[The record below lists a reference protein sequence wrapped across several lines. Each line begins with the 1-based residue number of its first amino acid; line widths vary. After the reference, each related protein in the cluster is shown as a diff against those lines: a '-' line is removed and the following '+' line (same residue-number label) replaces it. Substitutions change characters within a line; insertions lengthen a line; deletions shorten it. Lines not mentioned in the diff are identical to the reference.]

1 MISHKNKRSGREINF
16 GNITDPLGFSKKIK
30 NNKIRLQ
37 HIKKYQRNIEGSIKN
52 YEKESVNLKRKKKQ
66 LMSEDFLM

>member
-1 MISHKNKRSGREINF
+1 MISHKNLRSGREINF

-30 NNKIRLQ
+30 NKIRLQ

-52 YEKESVNLKRKKKQ
+52 YEKESVNLKRKKEQ
-66 LMSEDFLM
+66 LTSEDFLM